1 MEMIDLEGPAWPA
14 PAKLNLFLH
23 VTGRRADGYHTLQTL
38 YQLIDWG
45 DEVRIEPTAGS
56 TIRRMESDYEVPE
69 HEDLVVRAAQLLQS
83 ETGCGRGAEIA
94 VTKRIPMGSGMGG
107 GSSDAATVLVVLN
120 QLWGCGL
127 GVKELAE
134 LGCSLGADIPVFVHG
149 HTAMAE
155 GIGDQL
161 EPVSLGERHY
171 VIVFPGV
178 SIPTREI
185 FSDPGLK
192 RDSEPVSLAGALS
205 GEARNDC
212 EVIVRKRYPEMAR
225 ILDSLAQ
232 WGQPSMT
239 GTGSAVFLRAESRQ
253 QAIHTARAL
262 KNLYN
267 VRAVSGVDRSP
278 LHRKLN
284 NDGR

>member
-1 MEMIDLEGPAWPA
+1 MIDPAGSAWPA

-38 YQLIDWG
+38 FQLIDWG
-45 DEVRIEPTAGS
+45 DEVRIEATAGS
-56 TIRRMESDYEVPE
+56 TIRRTGSNYAVPE

-83 ETGCGRGAEIA
+83 ETGCGLGADIA
-94 VTKRIPMGSGMGG
+94 VTKHIPMGSGMGG

-120 QLWGCGL
+120 RLWGCGL
-127 GVKELAE
+127 ETKELAE
-134 LGCSLGADIPVFVHG
+134 LGCSLGADIPVFIHG

-155 GIGDQL
+155 GIGDRL
-161 EPVSLGERHY
+161 TPVSLGERHY
-171 VIVFPGV
+171 VLVFPGV
-178 SIPTREI
+178 SIPTQEI
-185 FSDPGLK
+185 FNDPGL
-192 RDSEPVSLAGALS
+192 RRNSEQVGLAAALA

-212 EVIVRKRYPEMAR
+212 EGVVRERYPEMAH
-225 ILDSLAQ
+225 ILDSLEQ

-239 GTGSAVFLRAESRQ
+239 GTGSAIFLRAEGRE